1 MSSIKQERVS
11 LPRVMTMNLVFS
23 DTNQGIMYRMF
34 VPMGPGPDG
43 APMGPI
49 FPMGSPKPGPS
60 APETQAEL
68 QPLPQKSP
76 TTKRESTTPLDLTKS
91 PSGMATNVIFYSLY
105 FLVSKIS
112 TIDLPEDFIGEGA
125 LLRLF
130 HELL

>member
-1 MSSIKQERVS
+1 
-11 LPRVMTMNLVFS
+11 MNLVFA

-105 FLVSKIS
+105 SIVSKIS
-112 TIDLPEDFIGEGA
+112 IDLPEGLIGEGA
-125 LLRLF
+125 LQFLDSSFWYCVSRKVTVQI
-130 HELL
+130 

>member
-1 MSSIKQERVS
+1 
-11 LPRVMTMNLVFS
+11 MTMNLVFS

-91 PSGMATNVIFYSLY
+91 PSGMATNVIFYSLC
-105 FLVSKIS
+105 FIVSKIS
-112 TIDLPEDFIGEGA
+112 IDLPIGLIGEGA
-125 LLRLF
+125 VLF
-130 HELL
+130 ISLIVHLGK